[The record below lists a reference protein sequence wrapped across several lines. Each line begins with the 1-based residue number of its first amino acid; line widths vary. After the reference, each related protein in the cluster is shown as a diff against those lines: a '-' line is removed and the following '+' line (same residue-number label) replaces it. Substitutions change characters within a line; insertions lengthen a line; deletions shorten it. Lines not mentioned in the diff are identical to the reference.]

1 MHPHRQDLDAHRTAV
16 VLEANVPPLELVRE
30 PEHPAAAGE
39 EVARVVEGVE
49 ADEVGV
55 EQGAQKLLAHGERLV
70 DLGRGERRVQEE
82 AELDAVES
90 LAQEGGEHHEVVVVV
105 VPGNGLPPP
114 SPTPAPMPSLPLSV
128 SGFLDAH

>member
-1 MHPHRQDLDAHRTAV
+1 VHPHRQDLDAHRTAV

-70 DLGRGERRVQEE
+70 DLGRGEQQVQEE